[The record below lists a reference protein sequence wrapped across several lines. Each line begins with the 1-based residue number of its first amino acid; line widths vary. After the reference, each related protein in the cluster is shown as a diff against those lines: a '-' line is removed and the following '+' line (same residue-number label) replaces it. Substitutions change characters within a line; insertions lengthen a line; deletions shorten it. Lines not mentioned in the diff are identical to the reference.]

1 MSTKM
6 SEGSALRGV
15 VTLVAIGVAIYYFN
29 KPSEQLAAPPDPIE
43 FAPKPLLPY
52 YVTTASSLYRDYEAN
67 EVATNMKIG
76 KAPVQVTGI
85 VLSID
90 EGISGSPRVALSTGS
105 SMDHALF
112 SMLDTEKTEVAKL
125 SKGDAA
131 TFRCASMQRLL
142 GSPIGS
148 KCTMFSHLGR

>member
-1 MSTKM
+1 
-6 SEGSALRGV
+6 
-15 VTLVAIGVAIYYFN
+15 
-29 KPSEQLAAPPDPIE
+29 
-43 FAPKPLLPY
+43 
-52 YVTTASSLYRDYEAN
+52 VTTASALYRDYQAN

-76 KAPVQVTGI
+76 KAPIEVTGI

-90 EGISGSPRVALSTGS
+90 ESFSGSPRVALSTGS
-105 SMDHALF
+105 SIDRALF
-112 SMLDTEKTEVAKL
+112 SVLETEKAEVAKL

-148 KCTMFSHLGR
+148 ECTLFYHLSK